1 MAEEISHKGL
11 VLSSQDGVVKVE
23 IISQSACSA
32 CHAAG
37 LCSAAEAKKKE
48 IEAFSSKSFAAGEEV
63 NVFLRRSMGMKAVLL
78 AYAVPLFV
86 VLAIT
91 VALCYSGVDELV
103 SGLAGVCGLAIW
115 YFIVYLLRDKIA
127 RGYAFE
133 VEKIIN

>member
-1 MAEEISHKGL
+1 MRCQQNGVIFPECCKSG
-11 VLSSQDGVVKVE
+11 SQNTG
-23 IISQSACSA
+23 
-32 CHAAG
+32 
-37 LCSAAEAKKKE
+37 
-48 IEAFSSKSFAAGEEV
+48 
-63 NVFLRRSMGMKAVLL
+63 SMGMKAVLL